1 MDILLKPDSLSLTG
15 SMNHF
20 IISSSQEVTF
30 VLKYADTNEIIVQ
43 HIYTPNKAKRIEID
57 LENIIT
63 PLLSFQIQESTT
75 IYRQPNIA
83 RELP

>member
-30 VLKYADTNEIIVQ
+30 DKFAHGY
-43 HIYTPNKAKRIEID
+43 
-57 LENIIT
+57 
-63 PLLSFQIQESTT
+63 SS
-75 IYRQPNIA
+75 
-83 RELP
+83 